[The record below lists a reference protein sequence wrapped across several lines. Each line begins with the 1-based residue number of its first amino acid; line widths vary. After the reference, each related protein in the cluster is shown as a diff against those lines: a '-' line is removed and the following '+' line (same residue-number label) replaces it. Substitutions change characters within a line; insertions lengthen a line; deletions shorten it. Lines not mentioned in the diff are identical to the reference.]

1 MTIVVD
7 ASMAAAWLL
16 PDEFSEASDRILRL
30 LQATDGLVPSI
41 FRHEV
46 RNILLIAERR
56 KRVMPAK
63 VDELLGRL
71 AALPVR
77 DGGHSDDH
85 DVIAL
90 ARTGGLTAYDA
101 AYVALALSTG
111 SSLATLDRAMAAAA
125 RSHGLAILGPYATPS
140 P

>member
-16 PDEFSEASDRILRL
+16 PDEFSEASDRIFRL

-46 RNILLIAERR
+46 RHILLIAERR

-101 AYVALALSTG
+101 ALALSTG

-125 RSHGLAILGPYATPS
+125 RTHSLAILGPYATPS

>member
-7 ASMAAAWLL
+7 ASVAAAWLL

-30 LQATDGLVPSI
+30 LQAKDGLVPSI

-77 DGGHSDDH
+77 EGGHSDDH
-85 DVIAL
+85 DIIAL
-90 ARTGGLTAYDA
+90 ARAGGLTAYDA
-101 AYVALALSTG
+101 AYVALALSSG
-111 SSLATLDRAMAAAA
+111 VPLATLDRAMATAA
-125 RSHGLAILGPYATPS
+125 RARGIAILGPLAP
-140 P
+140 